1 MLTVKLKINI
11 DRAMYRTAVS
21 SWLARGLVA
30 ALLVTLGACVRVRPH
45 ERQRLS
51 SSTMAPPFATAVA
64 EHDGKA
70 TQTRTG
76 GALPGTVAG
85 GGCGCTQ

>member
-1 MLTVKLKINI
+1 MLI
-11 DRAMYRTAVS
+11 TALRP
-21 SWLARGLVA
+21 WLVRGAAV
-30 ALLVTLGACVRVRPH
+30 ALLVASAACVRVRPH

-51 SSTMAPPFATAVA
+51 SSTMVPPFESAAA

>member
-1 MLTVKLKINI
+1 MS
-11 DRAMYRTAVS
+11 RTGVFV
-21 SWLARGLVA
+21 WLARGVLAV
-30 ALLVTLGACVRVRPH
+30 LLVSTAACVRVRPH

-51 SSTMAPPFATAVA
+51 TTTMVPPFESAAG

>member
-1 MLTVKLKINI
+1 MS
-11 DRAMYRTAVS
+11 RTAVS
-21 SWLARGLVA
+21 WLVRGLA
-30 ALLVTLGACVRVRPH
+30 AVLLVTVSACVRVRPH

-51 SSTMAPPFATAVA
+51 SSTMAPPFDSAAG